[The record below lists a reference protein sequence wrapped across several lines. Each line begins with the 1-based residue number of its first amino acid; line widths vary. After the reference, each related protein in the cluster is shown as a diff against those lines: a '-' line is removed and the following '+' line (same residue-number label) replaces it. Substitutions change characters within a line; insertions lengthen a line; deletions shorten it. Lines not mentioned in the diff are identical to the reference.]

1 MIGDIT
7 LTVTSPDALKRL
19 ERCATR
25 YEDAV
30 RRFGLAYSALSDS
43 RNVLAGEVYERRKDL
58 QAAIAGI
65 RGEVFQP

>member
-1 MIGDIT
+1 MP
-7 LTVTSPDALKRL
+7 S
-19 ERCATR
+19 
-25 YEDAV
+25 

-58 QAAIAGI
+58 QAAIARI